1 MNNDGRISAH
11 RPFYGGCVWETFGS
25 AGFLVSSVCEPAHS
39 YHPIRFVANGS
50 SSSFRYKEDLLM
62 TMNNPPRRFTPMS
75 QFATDYPVLLIDSDA
90 PLRELHNCVS
100 ERLNAVLKYLNLM
113 ACTSLPDY
121 AENDINT
128 VTNIARIMVQ
138 DVSDVFRVIEQ
149 RGFDIPTNS

>member
-1 MNNDGRISAH
+1 
-11 RPFYGGCVWETFGS
+11 
-25 AGFLVSSVCEPAHS
+25 
-39 YHPIRFVANGS
+39 
-50 SSSFRYKEDLLM
+50 M
-62 TMNNPPRRFTPMS
+62 TMNHPPRRFTPMS

-149 RGFDIPTNS
+149 RGFDKPTNS

>member
-1 MNNDGRISAH
+1 M
-11 RPFYGGCVWETFGS
+11 P
-25 AGFLVSSVCEPAHS
+25 
-39 YHPIRFVANGS
+39 
-50 SSSFRYKEDLLM
+50 
-62 TMNNPPRRFTPMS
+62 MNNPSHSFTPMS

-128 VTNIARIMVQ
+128 VTNIALILLR
-138 DVSDVFRVIEQ
+138 DVGDVFRVIEQ
-149 RGFDIPTNS
+149 RGFDTSKG

>member
-1 MNNDGRISAH
+1 
-11 RPFYGGCVWETFGS
+11 
-25 AGFLVSSVCEPAHS
+25 
-39 YHPIRFVANGS
+39 
-50 SSSFRYKEDLLM
+50 M

-100 ERLNAVLKYLNLM
+100 ERLSAVLKYLNLM

-149 RGFDIPTNS
+149 RGFDTSKGQ